1 MHWSRPLPTS
11 AAYRILDTEIDAGH
25 QRDRAR
31 SMGAEALIGLIEAS
45 GLRGRG
51 GGGFPLAK
59 KLATARAA
67 AAGGSAYVVANAY
80 DADPGSPLSRT
91 ILLKRPELVIE
102 GLAIAASAIGATSG
116 YVYLH
121 PEAAAAR
128 EGVER
133 AIEAARAGLGDLVVE
148 IALGPGGFLGGEE
161 TALLAVLESR
171 RAMARQR
178 PPYPAIQGLLLRPTL
193 ISSAETL
200 AALPLIVRDGADA
213 FKRLGTAASP
223 GTKLV
228 SVTGAVASP
237 GVYEVAFGTTLGQIV
252 ERAGGSSG
260 QRLKGLHVGGPT
272 GGILNATR
280 TTVAFDYETLK
291 AAGTHLGS
299 AQVRVI
305 GADVCIVNEAA
316 KLFAYLARETC
327 GICVPC
333 RVGTK
338 RVGGILEGI
347 SSDLGRADD
356 LPWLGE
362 LADHLDKFSLCGF
375 GITSASILR
384 TTTTEFADDYHLHI
398 SERRCPTGTC
408 TPARSRRYETMAQ
421 P

>member
-1 MHWSRPLPTS
+1 MPTS
-11 AAYRILDTEIDAGH
+11 AAHRILDTEVDATRE
-25 QRDRAR
+25 RDRAR
-31 SMGAEALIGLIEAS
+31 AMGPEPLIALIEAS

-51 GGGFPLAK
+51 GAGFPLAR

-80 DADPGSPLSRT
+80 DADPGSPLART

-102 GLAIAASAIGATSG
+102 GLAIAAAAVGATSG
-116 YVYLH
+116 YLYLR
-121 PEAAAAR
+121 PDAESAQRAA
-128 EGVER
+128 ER
-133 AIEAARAGLGDLVVE
+133 ALEVARPGLGDLQIE
-148 IALGPGGFLGGEE
+148 IAHGPGGFMGGEE
-161 TALLAVLESR
+161 SALLAVLESR

-178 PPYPAIQGLLLRPTL
+178 PPYPAKQGLLMRPTVV
-193 ISSAETL
+193 SSAETL

-213 FKRLGTAASP
+213 FRSVGTPSSP

-237 GVYEVAFGTTLGQIV
+237 GVYEVAFGETLGEIV
-252 ERAGGSSG
+252 GRAGGPSG
-260 QRLKGLHVGGPT
+260 TALKGLHVGGPT

-280 TTVAFDYETLK
+280 TGVQLDYETLK

-299 AQVRVI
+299 AQIRVI
-305 GADVCIVNEAA
+305 GADVCIVHEAA
-316 KLFAYLARETC
+316 TLFDYLAKETC

-347 SSDLGRADD
+347 YSELGRAAD
-356 LPWLGE
+356 LPWLGQ
-362 LADHLDKFSLCGF
+362 LADHLEQFSLCGF
-375 GITSASILR
+375 GSTSASILR
-384 TTTTEFADDYHLHI
+384 TTMTEFAEDYRRHI
-398 SERRCPTGTC
+398 EDRTCATGTC
-408 TPARSRRYETMAQ
+408 APARARRYETMAQ